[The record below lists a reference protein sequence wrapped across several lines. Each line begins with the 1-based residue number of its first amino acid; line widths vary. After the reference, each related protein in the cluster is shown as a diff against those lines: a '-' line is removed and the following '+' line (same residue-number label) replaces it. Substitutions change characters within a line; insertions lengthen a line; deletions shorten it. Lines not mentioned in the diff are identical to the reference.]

1 MIHAIFIIQ
10 DGVCLFSRQYS
21 KKSIKTQLFSGFLS
35 ALMQFAKEV
44 SHKDLKKLIIEDDIF
59 SLYLADNIS
68 FVFKHDEMKKSKL
81 EKISQKIS
89 NKFFECFNT
98 DLKNWNGDISC
109 FREFDEEADKIL
121 EMKGGKALIEMEKFL
136 QEKKIKRLENKEE
149 QTIKGKLTLIE
160 MEKALREKKKD

>member
-1 MIHAIFIIQ
+1 MIHAIFIIK
-10 DGVCLFSRQYS
+10 DSVCLFSRQYS
-21 KKSIKTQLFSGFLS
+21 KKRIKSQLFSGFLA

-68 FVFKHDEMKKSKL
+68 YVFKHDEMKKSKL
-81 EKISQKIS
+81 EKISQEIS

-109 FREFDEEADKIL
+109 FRKFDEEADKIIK
-121 EMKGGKALIEMEKFL
+121 MKGSTALIEMEKFL
-136 QEKKIKRLENKEE
+136 QEKKIKRLEDKDEK
-149 QTIKGKLTLIE
+149 TIKGNLTLIE
-160 MEKALREKKKD
+160 MEKILREKKKD

>member
-1 MIHAIFIIQ
+1 MIHAIFIIK

-21 KKSIKTQLFSGFLS
+21 KKSIKTHLFSGFLS

-68 FVFKHDEMKKSKL
+68 FVIKHDEIKKSKL

-89 NKFFECFNT
+89 NKFFECFSA
-98 DLKNWNGDISC
+98 DIKNWNGDISC
-109 FREFDEEADKIL
+109 FRKFDEEADKIL
-121 EMKGGKALIEMEKFL
+121 EIKGGTALIEMEKFL
-136 QEKKIKRLENKEE
+136 QEKRIKRIEAEE
-149 QTIKGKLTLIE
+149 EKTIKGKLTLIE
-160 MEKALREKKKD
+160 MEKSLREKKKD